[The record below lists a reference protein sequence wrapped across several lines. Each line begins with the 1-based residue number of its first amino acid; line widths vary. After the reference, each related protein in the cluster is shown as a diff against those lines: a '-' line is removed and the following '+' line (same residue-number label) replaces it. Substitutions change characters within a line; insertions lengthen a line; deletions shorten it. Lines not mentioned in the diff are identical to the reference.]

1 MTTPFVCVLV
11 AFALIWLARIPVV
24 VALGSGPG
32 FDNPSSPRPAQ
43 SPNPPGEVH
52 PARQLAELEGWGAR
66 AVAAH
71 RGLLDFFAPFA
82 AAVIIA
88 HLSGADARRSAV
100 LAIAFVVSEILYV
113 AAYIGNAD
121 YLRAFVW
128 LIGLFTVL
136 GLFGLAAAG

>member
-11 AFALIWLARIPVV
+11 AFALLWLARIPVV
-24 VALGSGPG
+24 VALGNGPG
-32 FDNPSSPRPAQ
+32 FDSQNP
-43 SPNPPGEVH
+43 H
-52 PARQLAELEGWGAR
+52 RQLAELEGWGAR

-71 RGLLDFFAPFA
+71 RGLRDGFAPFV
-82 AAVIIA
+82 AAVVIA
-88 HLSGADARRSAV
+88 DLSGADVRRSAV

-113 AAYIGNAD
+113 AAYLGNAD